1 MKESIKKENK
11 RKEKYKILLDKKEHY
26 KELCKISQKNIEN
39 LINLLN
45 PEQKKSIE
53 NSENKYL
60 IDVDSF
66 SFTEYI

>member
-1 MKESIKKENK
+1 MN
-11 RKEKYKILLDKKEHY
+11 
-26 KELCKISQKNIEN
+26 N

-45 PEQKKSIE
+45 PEQKKAIE

-60 IDVDSF
+60 IDLDSF